1 MSPLMLV
8 AFLGSIKSGRAYVPV
23 DVSMPVE
30 RIEQIK
36 KQLIL
41 LCLFAQKSCLTTL
54 LLLVVRC

>member
-36 KQLIL
+36 
-41 LCLFAQKSCLTTL
+41 SS
-54 LLLVVRC
+54 